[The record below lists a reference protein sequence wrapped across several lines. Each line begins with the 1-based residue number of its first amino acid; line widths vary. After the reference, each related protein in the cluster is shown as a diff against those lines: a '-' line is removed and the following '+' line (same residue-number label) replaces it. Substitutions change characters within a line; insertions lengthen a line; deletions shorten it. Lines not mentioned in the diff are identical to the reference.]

1 MTDERPP
8 IRIGTAERTA
18 AMKALDEHLAA
29 GRLEIEEY
37 GERSALAVNATTVPE
52 LAALFDDLP
61 APHPQL
67 PGVGVPT
74 DMRWGPLPAVTYPA
88 APPAPRG
95 PSTLEV
101 WGPRLMAASPFI
113 ALGLFLILHTWVV
126 FLLIPV
132 MGAVL
137 GSQHRS
143 GHRGADHRRRDR
155 RRPG

>member
-18 AMKALDEHLAA
+18 AMKALDEHLEA

-37 GERSALAVNATTVPE
+37 GERSALAVNATTAPE

-67 PGVGVPT
+67 PGVA
-74 DMRWGPLPAVTYPA
+74 GPLPAMTYPA

-101 WGPRLMAASPFI
+101 WGPRLMAVTPFI
-113 ALGLFLILHTWVV
+113 ALGLFLILHTWFV
-126 FLLIPV
+126 FLLIPAV
-132 MGAVL
+132 GAVL
-137 GSQHRS
+137 GSNHR
-143 GHRGADHRRRDR
+143 HDHRRDDRR

>member
-37 GERSALAVNATTVPE
+37 GERSALAVNATTALQ

-61 APHPQL
+61 APHPPL
-67 PGVGVPT
+67 PGVA
-74 DMRWGPLPAVTYPA
+74 GPLPVVSQPA
-88 APPAPRG
+88 GPPAPRG
-95 PSTLEV
+95 PSALQV
-101 WGPRLMAASPFI
+101 WGPRLMALTPFI

-126 FLLIPV
+126 FLLIPAV
-132 MGAVL
+132 GAML
-137 GSQHRS
+137 GSQHRHDP
-143 GHRGADHRRRDR
+143 GRPDHRRRN
-155 RRPG
+155 G

>member
-1 MTDERPP
+1 M
-8 IRIGTAERTA
+8 
-18 AMKALDEHLAA
+18 
-29 GRLEIEEY
+29 
-37 GERSALAVNATTVPE
+37 
-52 LAALFDDLP
+52 
-61 APHPQL
+61 
-67 PGVGVPT
+67 
-74 DMRWGPLPAVTYPA
+74 TYPA

-132 MGAVL
+132 MGAML

>member
-29 GRLEIEEY
+29 GRLQIEEY

-52 LAALFDDLP
+52 LAALFEDLP

-67 PGVGVPT
+67 PGVA
-74 DMRWGPLPAVTYPA
+74 GPLPAVTYPA
-88 APPAPRG
+88 TPPAPRG

-137 GSQHRS
+137 GSRHHRPDH
-143 GHRGADHRRRDR
+143 HRHGRS
-155 RRPG
+155 